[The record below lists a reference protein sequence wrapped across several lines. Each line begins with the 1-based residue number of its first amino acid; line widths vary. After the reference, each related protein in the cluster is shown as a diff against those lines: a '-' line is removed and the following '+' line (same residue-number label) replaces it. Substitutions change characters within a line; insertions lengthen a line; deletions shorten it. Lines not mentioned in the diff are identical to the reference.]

1 MFLKNSNQSIHWQN
15 SQLYI
20 WGLFFSLTVLFT
32 RGDPRGMAV
41 FWDGHDMMSILLVF
55 SLALTG
61 LATAFVLKYL
71 DNIAKNFAVVAAMFV
86 AALVSVVFF
95 DTKFT
100 LHLGIGLA
108 ISCIATDLYVRDSM
122 AKSKVPE
129 ATSTKDELRPILA
142 AKDEETGGMGKGK

>member
-1 MFLKNSNQSIHWQN
+1 
-15 SQLYI
+15 
-20 WGLFFSLTVLFT
+20 
-32 RGDPRGMAV
+32 MAV
-41 FWDGHDMMSILLVF
+41 FWDGHDLMSVLLVF

-86 AALVSVVFF
+86 AALVSVLFF

-108 ISCIATDLYVRDSM
+108 ISCIATDLYVRDAM
-122 AKSKVPE
+122 KVPQPKAPE
-129 ATSTKDELRPILA
+129 DLSAAEEIRPIIA
-142 AKDEETGGMGKGK
+142 AQDEETGNSKGK